1 MTDELITRFLEIKD
15 SIKDV
20 WFKNKLE
27 EAFVAK
33 KYIEKLDD
41 PGTSSGALMKYH
53 NPSCHA
59 APSQERAMEAVH
71 GDRAAIDTSLKAF
84 QAQYP
89 QFGSTSLGLKD
100 ERDLLQADEAGE
112 EDRDD

>member
-1 MTDELITRFLEIKD
+1 
-15 SIKDV
+15 
-20 WFKNKLE
+20 
-27 EAFVAK
+27 
-33 KYIEKLDD
+33 
-41 PGTSSGALMKYH
+41 
-53 NPSCHA
+53 
-59 APSQERAMEAVH
+59 MEAVH